1 MLERRL
7 AQRGQYPA
15 INVLQSI
22 SRLSNRVAGEKTKE
36 AALLVRKLLAVYT
49 ESEDMIQV
57 GAYQKGSD
65 PEIDQ
70 AIDRYPL
77 IYNFLTQDVNDPAK
91 LKDTLNKLSE
101 ITEIEIP
108 DSEGEEDAVGIGI
121 RKKYEPAALE
131 QDSK

>member
-1 MLERRL
+1 
-7 AQRGQYPA
+7 
-15 INVLQSI
+15 
-22 SRLSNRVAGEKTKE
+22 LSNRVAGEKTKE